1 MAHAPEKRAVVRAGY
16 VYQRQPLP
24 VAAASAEVSI
34 ATARRW
40 KADAETA
47 GDDWDRA
54 RSVASLADTGRATIV
69 QGVIEEY
76 LALHQST
83 IESLKAATDMPALDR
98 AEALS
103 RLADAF
109 TKTMSA
115 AAKSS
120 PEMGRLAV
128 ATDVLQRLTAFVGRK
143 APQHAGAFLDLLE
156 PFAAEL
162 AKSYG

>member
-1 MAHAPEKRAVVRAGY
+1 MAHPVEKRVIVRAAY

-24 VAAASAEVSI
+24 VAAAAAEVSLG
-34 ATARRW
+34 AARRW
-40 KADAETA
+40 KAEAEHA
-47 GDDWDRA
+47 GDDWDKA

-69 QGVIEEY
+69 QGVINDY
-76 LALHQST
+76 LVLHQAT
-83 IESLKAATDMPALDR
+83 VEALKEDKDVSALER

-109 TKTMSA
+109 TKIMTA
-115 AAKSS
+115 AGKAS

-128 ATDVLQRLTAFVGRK
+128 ATDVIKRLSDYVGAH
-143 APQHAGAFLDLLE
+143 APKLAGDFLELLE

-162 AKSYG
+162 ARAYG